1 VDIELRRD
9 PERLLEEIE
18 KEERR
23 KKRGRLKIFL
33 GYASGVGKSAKMLAE
48 GLRRRERGEDV
59 VLGAIQPKSSPG
71 IERLVTQYEVIPT
84 LKIGDR
90 DVIDVDRLLR
100 RHPQVVVIDGLAYSN
115 PPGSRHPERWQE
127 IEELL
132 NAGISVITSINLHY
146 IRELQDEVAEITGKR
161 RDETV
166 PLEFLKNADDI
177 EVVDA
182 PAEETLSRLREM
194 ALLVAAEVVES
205 ELRSY
210 LHSHRIEE
218 IWGTQER
225 ILVGITPRSDAR
237 PILESGRRNAD
248 RFHGELFVAYVRQP
262 NLSTE
267 DQVALE
273 KNLAI
278 ARDFDATIKVL
289 EAQRDPVKALIAF
302 AREAGI
308 TQIFI
313 GHSMR
318 KGWWHE
324 LRGNPVERLIELAEG
339 IDVRVFPQR
348 TGA

>member
-1 VDIELRRD
+1 MDLELRRD
-9 PERLLEEIE
+9 PERLLEQIE
-18 KEERR
+18 EEERR

-59 VLGAIQPKSSPG
+59 VVGAIQPKSSPE
-71 IERLVTQYEVIPT
+71 IERLVARHEVIPT

-90 DVIDVDRLLR
+90 HVIDIERLLR
-100 RHPQVVVIDGLAYSN
+100 RHPQVVVIDGLAYTN
-115 PPGSRHPERWQE
+115 PPGSRHAERWQE

-132 NAGISVITSINLHY
+132 NAGISVTTSINLHY
-146 IRELQDEVAEITGKR
+146 IRELQEEVAEITGKR
-161 RDETV
+161 PAETV
-166 PLEFLKNADDI
+166 PLDFLKNADDI

-182 PAEETLSRLREM
+182 AARENLSRLREM

-205 ELRSY
+205 ELRTY
-210 LHSHRIEE
+210 LHANRIEE

-225 ILVGITPRSDAR
+225 ILVGITPRSDPR

-262 NLSTE
+262 DLSSE
-267 DQVALE
+267 DQAALE

-278 ARDFDATIKVL
+278 AREVNATIKVL
-289 EAQRDPVKALIAF
+289 EGQRDPARALVAF
-302 AREAGI
+302 ARESGI

-318 KGWWHE
+318 KGWWE
-324 LRGNPVERLIELAEG
+324 RFRGNPVERLIDLAEG

-348 TGA
+348 TGS

>member
-1 VDIELRRD
+1 MDVELRRD
-9 PERLLEEIE
+9 PQRFLEQIE
-18 KEERR
+18 EEERR

-59 VLGAIQPKSSPG
+59 VIGAIQPKSSPE
-71 IERLVTQYEVIPT
+71 IERLVSQHEVIAT
-84 LKIGDR
+84 LRIGDR
-90 DVIDVDRLLR
+90 DVIDIDRLLR

-115 PPGSRHPERWQE
+115 PLGSRHPERWQE

-146 IRELQDEVAEITGKR
+146 IRELQDEVAAFTGKR
-161 RDETV
+161 PTETV
-166 PLEFLKNADDI
+166 PLDFLKNADDI
-177 EVVDA
+177 EIVDA
-182 PAEETLSRLREM
+182 PAQANLSRLREM

-205 ELRSY
+205 ELRGY
-210 LHSHRIEE
+210 LHSHHIEE

-262 NLSTE
+262 DLSAE
-267 DQVALE
+267 DEAALE

-278 ARDFDATIKVL
+278 ARDLAATIKVL
-289 EAQRDPVKALIAF
+289 EGQRDPARALVTF
-302 AREAGI
+302 AREVGI

-318 KGWWHE
+318 KGWWHQ
-324 LRGNPVERLIELAEG
+324 LLGNPVERLIDLAEG

>member
-1 VDIELRRD
+1 
-9 PERLLEEIE
+9 LLEQVEE
-18 KEERR
+18 EERR

-59 VLGAIQPKSSPG
+59 VIGAIQPKSSAE
-71 IERLVTQYEVIPT
+71 IERLLSQYEVIPT
-84 LKIGDR
+84 LKIQDR
-90 DVIDVDRLLR
+90 DVIDIERLFQ
-100 RHPQVVVIDGLAYSN
+100 RHPQVVLIDGLAYTN
-115 PPGSRHPERWQE
+115 PPGSRHAERWQE

-132 NAGISVITSINLHY
+132 NAGISVITSVNLYY
-146 IRELQDEVAEITGKR
+146 IRELQDEVAAITDKR
-161 RDETV
+161 PAETV
-166 PLEFLKNADDI
+166 PLDFLKKADDI

-182 PAEETLSRLREM
+182 PAQESLSKLREM
-194 ALLVAAEVVES
+194 ALLVAAEVVEN

-210 LHSHRIEE
+210 LHAHRIEE

-225 ILVGITPRSDAR
+225 ILVGITPRSEAR
-237 PILESGRRNAD
+237 VILESGRRNAD

-267 DQVALE
+267 DEAALE

-278 ARDFDATIKVL
+278 AREVDATIKVL
-289 EAQRDPVKALIAF
+289 EGHRDPAKSLVTF
-302 AREAGI
+302 ARETGI

-318 KGWWHE
+318 KGWWQQ
-324 LRGNPVERLIELAEG
+324 LRGNPVERLIDLAQG